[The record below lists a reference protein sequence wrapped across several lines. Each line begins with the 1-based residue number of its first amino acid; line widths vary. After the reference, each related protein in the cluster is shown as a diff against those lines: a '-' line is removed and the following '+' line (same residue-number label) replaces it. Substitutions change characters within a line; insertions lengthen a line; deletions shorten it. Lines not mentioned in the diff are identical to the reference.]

1 IHTIKN
7 VGGRC
12 NMSLIGKEMAP
23 FSADAYNSSNGE
35 FIEVTDNDLK
45 GKWAVVLFYPAD
57 FSFVCPTE
65 LEDLQEQYETLKE
78 LGAEVYSVSTDTHF
92 VHKAWHDHSEAINK
106 IRYTMIADPSQTIT
120 RDIDVVDEEKGLAQ
134 RGTFIIEPD
143 GVIQAA
149 EINADGIGRDASAL
163 IDKIKA
169 AKYVR
174 QNPGEVC
181 PAKWKE
187 GAETLT
193 PSLDLVGKI

>member
-120 RDIDVVDEEKGLAQ
+120 RNFVVLDEEQGLAQ
-134 RGTFIIEPD
+134 RGTFIIDPD
-143 GVIQAA
+143 GVVQAA
-149 EINADGIGRDASAL
+149 EINADGIGRDASTL
-163 IDKIKA
+163 VHKVKA
-169 AKYVR
+169 ARDVR
-174 QNPGEVC
+174 THTEEVG
-181 PAKWKE
+181 PATSVE
-187 GAETLT
+187 GSET
-193 PSLDLVGKI
+193 